1 MRLLLDANLSP
12 ETASFLRSL
21 GFDAESLI
29 EMGLGAMIDEKV
41 FQLAQQESRT
51 LITFDL
57 DFGEMYYFAT
67 SKKLNVIVLR
77 LNDQRVES
85 VNVVLEQFL
94 KTQADLFENK
104 NKRLIIIND
113 SGIRI
118 SE

>member
-12 ETASFLRSL
+12 ETASFLRSW
-21 GFDAESLI
+21 GFEAKSLI
-29 EMGLGAMIDEKV
+29 EMKLGTMMDDKV
-41 FQLAQQESRT
+41 FELARRGNRI

-67 SKKLNVIVLR
+67 AKKLNVIVLR

-85 VNVVLEQFL
+85 VNVVLEQFFE
-94 KTQADLFENK
+94 THGDLFMNK
-104 NKRLIIIND
+104 HKRLVIVSD
-113 SGIRI
+113 SSVRI

>member
-12 ETASFLRSL
+12 ETASFLRSR
-21 GFDAESLI
+21 GFDVRSLI
-29 EMGLGAMIDEKV
+29 EMGLGAMMDDKV
-41 FQLAQQESRT
+41 FELARRENRI

-67 SKKLNVIVLR
+67 AKKLNVIVLR

-85 VNVVLEQFL
+85 VNGVLEQFF
-94 KTQADLFENK
+94 KAHADLFDNK
-104 NKRLIIIND
+104 HKRLVIISD
-113 SGIRI
+113 SGVRV